1 MTDTTHEAP
10 VTMESEMNEL
20 TSKTVKAVERF
31 FPWGDMEEDET
42 GYWVRYDDF
51 IQGCADARE
60 AAEAERDA
68 LAEKLARAV
77 EALEIVSNY
86 RKKCHDY
93 DDDIGHDLRT
103 FEEEDIERIE
113 ALARTILAELKG
125 QNDE

>member
-1 MTDTTHEAP
+1 MPDTTHEAP

>member
-1 MTDTTHEAP
+1 MSDTTHEAL

-77 EALEIVSNY
+77 EAE
-86 RKKCHDY
+86 R
-93 DDDIGHDLRT
+93 
-103 FEEEDIERIE
+103 ERIADLE
-113 ALARTILAELKG
+113 RRLKFWKHRILRPAMVVAGPSAKETPH
-125 QNDE
+125 D